1 MTCSSLGA
9 ARYGGIWGDMGEA
22 AAGGGKNLGGSPL
35 LRYNK
40 TIYILLYTTI
50 YYYILLLYIT
60 IYNYIIS
67 SSALSKD

>member
-1 MTCSSLGA
+1 MTCSSLGEIWG
-9 ARYGGIWGDMGEA
+9 YGGDMGEA
-22 AAGGGKNLGGSPL
+22 AAGGKNLGGSPL

-40 TIYILLYTTI
+40 TIYILLYIII

-67 SSALSKD
+67 SFALSKD